1 MNYEELIERLR
12 EYNGVVE
19 CRVQHPKT
27 GNYCISF
34 DWHNSFN
41 PKRNADEWL
50 ADQKKRFPEHEYSTT
65 YVVKEVCVLSKQ
77 DEACHEAADAIESLL
92 AENER
97 LNHNLTSTEQ
107 TMREYQELAA
117 KMLEEIAKYRDAPVV
132 VWRTHPFDYGIGH
145 KGVYASSHFKEQGDA
160 WERKGWK
167 VEHLIVK
174 PGEDK

>member
-1 MNYEELIERLR
+1 MNHQELTERLR
-12 EYNGVVE
+12 QYNGVVE

-34 DWHNSFN
+34 DWHNSLN
-41 PKRNADEWL
+41 PKREADEWL

-77 DEACHEAADAIESLL
+77 DKACHESANVIESLL

-97 LNHNLTSTEQ
+97 LKHHLVVTEQ

-117 KMLEEIAKYRDAPVV
+117 KRLEEIAKYRDAPVV
-132 VWRTHPFDYGIGH
+132 AWMYDEEGEKYFGH
-145 KGVYASSHFKEQGDA
+145 NEGYRPMLATP
-160 WERKGWK
+160 
-167 VEHLIVK
+167 LIVK
-174 PGEDK
+174 PGEEK